1 MKAGQAGRTLA
12 RGTWFS
18 FEAWARWL
26 SGASHK
32 DRSGVVRLAVVVVR
46 LVLSLLAAMF
56 YAGTLTYAPHL
67 IYAAPVVWAVTA
79 WHMSD
84 SSATPPPL
92 PPRPSCRECAGHEL
106 VGGTPSEPQKG
117 MLIYTVADPE
127 RPNHTHVHVEHSSDA

>member
-46 LVLSLLAAMF
+46 LVLSLLAALF

-84 SSATPPPL
+84 WSSPPP
-92 PPRPSCRECAGHEL
+92 P
-106 VGGTPSEPQKG
+106 PSEPLSGDEYAVESTRVREVRQG
-117 MLIYTVADPE
+117 PGEGITIFPE
-127 RPNHTHVHVEHSSDA
+127 IEYVTGPAPAEEVNR